1 MTDACVMMQKE
12 APLESNG
19 KGGQNEGEMKEGHR
33 KNGGPNGER
42 TKGRSLMTSSLVL
55 ESV

>member
-1 MTDACVMMQKE
+1 MMTDACVMMQKE

-19 KGGQNEGEMKEGHR
+19 KRRSEGERKDR

-55 ESV
+55 ESI